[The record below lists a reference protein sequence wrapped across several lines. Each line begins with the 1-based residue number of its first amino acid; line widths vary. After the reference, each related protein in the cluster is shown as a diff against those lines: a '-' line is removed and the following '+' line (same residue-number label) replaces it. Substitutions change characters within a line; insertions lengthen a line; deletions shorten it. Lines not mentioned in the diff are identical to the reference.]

1 MREVH
6 AKMCPEYIFI
16 YANADEVVF
25 EGGKDIL
32 IAGVLFGYFCSFC
45 GGKGLAADLS
55 E

>member
-32 IAGVLFGYFCSFC
+32 IAGVLLRVLQFLRR
-45 GGKGLAADLS
+45 KGLGRGLV
-55 E
+55 